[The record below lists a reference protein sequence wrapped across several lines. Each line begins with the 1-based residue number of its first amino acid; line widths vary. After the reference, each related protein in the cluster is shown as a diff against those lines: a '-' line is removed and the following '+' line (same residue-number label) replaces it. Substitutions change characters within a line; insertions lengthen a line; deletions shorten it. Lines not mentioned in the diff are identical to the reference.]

1 MSEIINK
8 QFDGELNTSE
18 ITDLMFDTKYITYKH
33 HHDSF
38 NQFITDCVL
47 EEMSL
52 PVLISENENNGKV
65 YKHYMNYHQV
75 RLKEASD
82 ETSDDINTILFPED
96 FKRQL
101 LTYSSRLIAD
111 LEQTL
116 VIYTPETETTE
127 TRVVHSD
134 KNVTVGKI
142 PIMTRSSA
150 CNTNLYKDRE
160 NIECP
165 YNAGG
170 FFILKGAE
178 KVVIPQENI
187 AHNRCYVFPKKD
199 KAADKNGYTAQVYSK
214 NVEKVNSNLQ
224 IVSVNFRKNELTLT
238 MSQLSNIP
246 ICILFKA
253 MGIVTDR
260 DIVDHIIVSPS
271 DIDMTNLIRPS
282 ITRYKSET
290 WKFDSIDDKEMPK
303 PVISQDDAINYLI
316 GKISTSGKRFS
327 ATDADMLYRQKRE
340 YLHKT
345 ILERDFIPH
354 MSGNDYNKACYIGAM
369 CTKLL
374 NYYLGRIQP
383 DERDSLCNKRIENT
397 GILMG
402 QNFRQAKK
410 KLDGDQTKHF
420 RKKNTSDEAPMDMT
434 SQIKHTIIEQNMTTP
449 LSNGTWIVS
458 GKKGV
463 AQMMNRFT
471 YTQYSSIMHRVATTQ
486 VTNTT
491 KATGMRFVHN
501 SQYGFYDPAE
511 TPEHGHNVGT
521 IKHLA
526 MTATITINAPSQ
538 PDIIKKLLYNEI
550 HDLGDVP
557 ITSFN
562 KFTKVNLNGQWLGLT
577 DEPNVLTNWL
587 KQKRISGEIEKQVS
601 IAYNMNKKEINI
613 NTDAGRLLRPLLR
626 VKDNEL
632 HLTKEM
638 LLDIDF
644 KRLDKPEQVHTW
656 LEFLMKYPETIDFVD
671 PEEQETLMIAHWQN
685 DLNDSKKK
693 MNTVVKNPEQ
703 MGSLDNRYDENIYK
717 RYTHCEIHPSTLI
730 GHILANAKF
739 IEHNMGPRNYFAF
752 AQHKQGMG
760 KYLSNYRHRTD
771 LGYNLYDPEKPLVY
785 AKTAEYTHVLDLP
798 YFQNPTVA
806 ILQYT
811 GYNQEDSILMNA
823 GSIARG
829 MFRAESFRKES
840 LSITKNTTALD
851 DTFKKPDKNRTT
863 GMKDANYEK
872 LNTEGYVPVET
883 KIVPNDVIFGKT
895 GPLPRID
902 EKNPEITEK
911 DSSLIYKSG
920 VNGVIDHVTTEFKN
934 NDGFPTYSARI
945 RQKRIPIGG
954 DKFCCY
960 TSDHDVMTSDGWKP
974 INEIT
979 MKDRVACVKR
989 VGEEGGEKK
998 DLLLYKNPIAVQEY
1012 DYDGKLYSVKTN
1024 QIDLVVTPN
1033 HRMYVGNRDGT
1044 KYHIEKAE
1052 NIYGKR
1058 LCYKKNID
1066 AFYPEPDTYRNTFTL
1081 PGLFESG
1088 MTEHPDLKIPM
1099 DEWLMF
1105 FGIWI
1110 AEGCTSFRNQT
1121 VISAHKPRV
1130 KEALDR
1136 INKRLKFDVVKMLNK
1151 RSMIEDYWCFK
1162 GNQLT
1167 RYLEPLSV
1175 GAVNKSLPDW
1185 VWNLTMDQCRTL
1197 MDGMLLGDGHRMD
1210 NGTRRYDTSSTKL
1223 ADDFQRLC
1231 LHAGWSSNKTVK
1243 YEAGHK
1249 ATIKTGDRAG
1259 YVIKSNT
1266 DAYRLTVITAQNK
1279 PLANKNKK
1287 ADGTGQLDKYI
1298 DFNDTNVENC
1308 IPNKVYCCSVP
1319 YEGLIYIRRNGV
1331 VTLGGNSSHGQKGTI
1346 GYIVPEEDM
1355 PFTEEGIRPD
1365 IIINSCCIPTR
1376 MTIGQLLET
1385 LLNNYAAII
1394 GKPLVIK
1401 QFEHIDVAPAVKAIA
1416 DFKKMVVDCD
1426 LENMDAHDFFKYSSE
1441 TMYCGFDGKRM
1452 ELPVFIG
1459 ITTYLRLKHLVDD
1472 KVHARARGP
1481 MTALLRQPPEGR
1493 ARDGGLR
1500 LGEMERDVFIAHGI
1514 PYTIKN
1520 KFMEDS
1526 DGYIMRVC
1534 TSCGLIAQKKMNKNI
1549 WICASCNALPPEQR
1563 PLQKPFCQKV
1573 YLPYAFKIFV
1583 QEMASIGI
1591 LMRIRIDNDEYSNAI

>member
-18 ITDLMFDTKYITYKH
+18 ITDLMFDTKYITYRH

-47 EEMSL
+47 EEMST
-52 PVLISENENNGKV
+52 PVLIFESENEGKI
-65 YKHYMNYHQV
+65 YKHYMNYKQV
-75 RLKEASD
+75 RFKEASD

-96 FKRQL
+96 FKRQF

-116 VIYTPETETTE
+116 VIYTPETDTTE

-142 PIMTRSSA
+142 PIMTRSQA
-150 CNTNLYKDRE
+150 CNTNLYKDRK
-160 NIECP
+160 NMECP

-170 FFILKGAE
+170 YFILKGAE

-187 AHNRCYVFPKKD
+187 AHNRCFVFPKKE

-224 IVSVNFRKNELTLT
+224 IVSVNYKKGELTLT

-260 DIVDHIIVSPS
+260 DIVDHIIVSTS

-282 ITRYKSET
+282 ITKYKTET
-290 WKFDSIDDKEMPK
+290 WKYDPLDEKEMPK
-303 PVISQDDAINYLI
+303 PIISQDDAINYLI
-316 GKISTSGKRFS
+316 GRISTSGKRFS
-327 ATDADMLYRQKRE
+327 ATDPDMLYRQKRE

-354 MSGNDYNKACYIGAM
+354 MSGNNYNKACYLGSM

-374 NYYLGRIQP
+374 NYVLGRTQP
-383 DERDSLCNKRIENT
+383 DERDSLSNKRIETT
-397 GILMG
+397 GILVG
-402 QNFRQAKK
+402 QNFKQAKK
-410 KLDGDQTKHF
+410 KLDGDLTKHF
-420 RKKNTSDEAPMDMT
+420 RKKNVSAENPMDMT

-449 LSNGTWIVS
+449 LSNGTWTVS

-471 YTQYSSIMHRVATTQ
+471 YTQYTSIMHRVATTQ

-521 IKHLA
+521 IKHLSL
-526 MTATITINAPSQ
+526 TATITINSPSQ

-550 HDLGDVP
+550 YDLADVP
-557 ITSFN
+557 ITSFGN
-562 KFTKVNLNGQWLGLT
+562 FTKIMLNGQWLGLT
-577 DEPNVLTNWL
+577 DDPNVLANWL

-626 VKDNEL
+626 VKNNEL
-632 HLTKEM
+632 LLTNEM

-644 KRLDKPEQVHTW
+644 TKLDKPEQVHTW

-685 DLNDSKKK
+685 DLLDNKNK

-703 MGSLDNRYDENIYK
+703 MGSLDNRYDENVYR

-739 IEHNMGPRNYFAF
+739 IEHNAGPRNYFAF

-785 AKTAEYTHVLDLP
+785 AKTSEYTNVLDLP

-829 MFRAESFRKES
+829 MFRAEAFRKES

-851 DTFKKPDKNRTT
+851 DTFKKPDKSRTT

-872 LNTEGYVPVET
+872 LNPEGYVPVET
-883 KIVPNDVIFGKT
+883 KISPNDVIIGKT
-895 GPLPRID
+895 GPLSKID

-911 DSSLIYKSG
+911 DSSLVYRSG
-920 VNGVIDHVTTEFKN
+920 VDGVIDYVATEFKN
-934 NDGFPTYSARI
+934 NDGFPTISARI

-954 DKFCCY
+954 DKFCSCY
-960 TSDHDVMTSDGWKP
+960 TSDHDVMTSEGWKP

-979 MKDRVACVKR
+979 MDDKVACVKR
-989 VGEEGGEKK
+989 VGKEGDKK
-998 DLLLYKNPIAVQEY
+998 DLLLYKNPTAVQEY
-1012 DYDGKLYSVKTN
+1012 DYSGKLYSVKTN

-1033 HRMYVGNRDGT
+1033 HRMYVGNRQG
-1044 KYHIEKAE
+1044 KNYRIEKAE
-1052 NIYGKR
+1052 DIYGKR

-1066 AFYPEPDTYRNTFTL
+1066 AFYPDTMSDTFTIPGCGDL
-1081 PGLFESG
+1081 P
-1088 MTEHPDLKIPM
+1088 DVVVPM
-1099 DEWLMF
+1099 DEWLIF
-1105 FGIWI
+1105 FGIYI
-1110 AEGCTSFRNQT
+1110 AEGCQNHADKCTTIAANKQ
-1121 VISAHKPRV
+1121 RV
-1130 KEALDR
+1130 QEAL
-1136 INKRLKFDVVKMLNK
+1136 NKCMKRMKFARKIYTCSETGELYHQWHYVSRQLYHYLNDLYPNNRAVHK
-1151 RSMIEDYWCFK
+1151 
-1162 GNQLT
+1162 
-1167 RYLEPLSV
+1167 YLPE
-1175 GAVNKSLPDW
+1175 W
-1185 VWNLTMDQCRTL
+1185 TWNLTMNQCKSL
-1197 MDGMLLGDGHRMD
+1197 IDGMMLGDGHRMD
-1210 NGTRRYDTSSTKL
+1210 NGTRRYDTSSTAL

-1231 LHAGWSSNKTVK
+1231 LHAGWSTNKTTK
-1243 YEAGHK
+1243 YDAGHK
-1249 ATIKTGDRAG
+1249 STIKTGKRTG
-1259 YVIKSNT
+1259 YVITST
-1266 DAYRLTVITAQNK
+1266 HAAYRLTIITAQNR
-1279 PLANKNKK
+1279 PLVNKNKK
-1287 ADGTGQLDKYI
+1287 ADGTGQLDEYI
-1298 DFNDTNVENC
+1298 NFADKKVENC
-1308 IPNKVYCCSVP
+1308 VPNKVYCCTVP
-1319 YEGLIYIRRNGV
+1319 YDGLIYIRRNGV
-1331 VTLGGNSSHGQKGTI
+1331 VSLGGNSHGQKGTI

-1385 LLNNYAAII
+1385 LLTNYAAII

-1514 PYTIKN
+1514 PYTIKQ

-1534 TSCGLIAQKKMNKNI
+1534 TSCGLIAQKKMNKNV
-1549 WICASCNALPPEQR
+1549 WICAACAALPPENR

-1573 YLPYAFKIFV
+1573 YLPYAFKIFT

-1591 LMRIRIDNDEYSNAI
+1591 LMRIRIDNDKYSNAL